1 MPKIIFI
8 LIVFFCSQSLS
19 AQIIIAPEVGIY
31 IRPYIFNA
39 LSNGVYQNKREYFA
53 GIMGEV
59 RILPNLYTQARLGYV
74 WKYDVDSK
82 LVNTTPPDLD
92 FAILYNQELTFN
104 VDLLYEPIKRIKAGA
119 GIGMINKLDSYLFE
133 KYFFKESQN
142 RYFSS
147 NNLYTASGVIDCSW
161 KRLGASA
168 RMFYLISEERLN
180 SEVAY
185 VSENKIG
192 FTVGLNYRLIGYKDK
207 KVK

>member
-8 LIVFFCSQSLS
+8 LVVFLFSQSLS
-19 AQIIIAPEVGIY
+19 AQITIAPEAGIY
-31 IRPYIFNA
+31 SRPYIFNA

-59 RILPNLYTQARLGYV
+59 RILPTLYTQARLAYV
-74 WKYDVDSK
+74 WKHDVDSK
-82 LVNTTPPDLD
+82 LVLTTPPDLD

-104 VDLLYEPIKRIKAGA
+104 VDLLYEPIKRVKAGA

-133 KYFFKESQN
+133 KYIRRDSENS
-142 RYFSS
+142 YFSN
-147 NNLYTASGVIDCSW
+147 NNLYTTSFVIDCSW

-192 FTVGLNYRLIGYKDK
+192 YTVGLYFKLIGYKDGK
-207 KVK
+207 KK

>member
-8 LIVFFCSQSLS
+8 LVVFLFSQSLS
-19 AQIIIAPEVGIY
+19 AQITIAPEAGIY
-31 IRPYIFNA
+31 SRPYIFNA

-59 RILPNLYTQARLGYV
+59 RILPTLYTQARLAYV
-74 WKYDVDSK
+74 WKHDVDSK
-82 LVNTTPPDLD
+82 LVLTTPPDLD

-104 VDLLYEPIKRIKAGA
+104 VDLLYEPIKRVKAGA

-142 RYFSS
+142 SYFSS
-147 NNLYTASGVIDCSW
+147 NNLYTASLVIDYNW
-161 KRLGASA
+161 RRIGVAA
-168 RMFYLISEERLN
+168 RMFYLITEESLD
-180 SEVAY
+180 SQ
-185 VSENKIG
+185 VSSVWENNQG